1 MEEEF
6 LNQRVSYI
14 VSIYDCDITNI
25 IKVKFIGKK
34 IFWYRK
40 PFLLIIKAKDF
51 LEVHLSILISLKY
64 SMQEDN
70 VEKV

>member
-34 IFWYRK
+34 IF
-40 PFLLIIKAKDF
+40 
-51 LEVHLSILISLKY
+51 
-64 SMQEDN
+64 
-70 VEKV
+70 